1 MSSLNSFDFTG
12 RLGGDPRLGTTSNGT
27 DVCNFSCAIDTFGD
41 RPTLWVDVAV
51 WGQGAQPCERY
62 LSKGS
67 QVAIHGSVDEVASFE
82 KRDGSTGFSLKVSTR
97 DVSFIGG
104 KGDND
109 SGGSDVPSD
118 VPGGAATP
126 STSDTDDIPFAC
138 SAI

>member
-12 RLGGDPRLGTTSNGT
+12 RLGGDPRLGTTGNGT

-51 WGQGAQPCERY
+51 WGAAAGPCGRY

-67 QVAIHGSVDEVASFE
+67 EVAIHGSIDEVASFE

-104 KGDND
+104 KQD
-109 SGGSDVPSD
+109 SDSAGSDVRQPVAS
-118 VPGGAATP
+118 GGAASGP
-126 STSDTDDIPFAC
+126 ADDDIPLTC